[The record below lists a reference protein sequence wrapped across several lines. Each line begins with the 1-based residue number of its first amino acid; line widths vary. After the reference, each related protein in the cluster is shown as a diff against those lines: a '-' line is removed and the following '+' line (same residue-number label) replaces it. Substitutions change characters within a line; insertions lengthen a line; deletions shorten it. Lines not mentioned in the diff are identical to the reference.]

1 VTVLALIV
9 SAAIIG
15 TGAAAPAAEPARMV
29 IQLLDRLD
37 LSSDQISSLRAVAS
51 RHRPA
56 ISSLVEREIET
67 RAALRE
73 AIRRTPVDEA
83 AIANAADAVAAV
95 DQEFAN
101 ARASFFVEA
110 APILTDT
117 QRAELEAFISEVQ
130 PLVVARLHAAS
141 EPTLL
146 LRRLNL
152 SEQSEKAAA
161 AVLASHRDAIA
172 SRGASVLEA
181 HADLGRSIR
190 QAAVDKA
197 AVQRASEHLAACQKE
212 LALER
217 GRTYAAMASAL
228 TEDERIKL
236 DAALLRLDRAV
247 TSRVRLAC
255 DIANRVL

>member
-83 AIANAADAVAAV
+83 AIAKSSPTP
-95 DQEFAN
+95 
-101 ARASFFVEA
+101 ARRFLSRRRRSSRTRSELSSRRSF
-110 APILTDT
+110 
-117 QRAELEAFISEVQ
+117 Q
-130 PLVVARLHAAS
+130 
-141 EPTLL
+141 
-146 LRRLNL
+146 
-152 SEQSEKAAA
+152 KC
-161 AVLASHRDAIA
+161 SHWW
-172 SRGASVLEA
+172 
-181 HADLGRSIR
+181 
-190 QAAVDKA
+190 
-197 AVQRASEHLAACQKE
+197 
-212 LALER
+212 
-217 GRTYAAMASAL
+217 
-228 TEDERIKL
+228 
-236 DAALLRLDRAV
+236 
-247 TSRVRLAC
+247 
-255 DIANRVL
+255 